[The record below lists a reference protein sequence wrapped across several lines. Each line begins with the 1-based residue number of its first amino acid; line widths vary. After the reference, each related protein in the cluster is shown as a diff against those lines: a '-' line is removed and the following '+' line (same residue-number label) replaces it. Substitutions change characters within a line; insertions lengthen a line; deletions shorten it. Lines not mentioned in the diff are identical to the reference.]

1 MSDEPLKK
9 SQTTP
14 SGRSSILK
22 PSEKKFHRGFV
33 IRPEQMIEL
42 FHDTQ
47 PGLPIPKDAHFQG
60 IGVEDAGSDSRIEF
74 YFSSEIAPQEHCLA
88 MKPHYFFK
96 VLLDLCMGLMPMDSE
111 LDGIEVSQNFT
122 MILLRVKSSKWPPAL
137 SATLPLWHLRY
148 EGKRLLIQNPEE
160 AFEFDFLTGK
170 LKERLVN

>member
-1 MSDEPLKK
+1 VDDDLKRFN
-9 SQTTP
+9 TTP
-14 SGRSSILK
+14 SGRSSIIK

-33 IRPEQMIEL
+33 VRPDQMIEL

-47 PGLPIPKDAHFQG
+47 PSLPIPKDAEFKG
-60 IGVEDAGSDSRIEF
+60 IGISDEGSNSKIQF
-74 YFSSEIAPQEHCLA
+74 FFSSVIAPQEHCLE

-111 LDGIEVSQNFT
+111 LDGIEISPRFT
-122 MILLRVKSSKWPPAL
+122 MILLRVKSSHWPPAI
-137 SATLPLWHLRY
+137 SQTLPLWHLRY
-148 EGKRLLIQNPEE
+148 EGKRLLVQNPEE